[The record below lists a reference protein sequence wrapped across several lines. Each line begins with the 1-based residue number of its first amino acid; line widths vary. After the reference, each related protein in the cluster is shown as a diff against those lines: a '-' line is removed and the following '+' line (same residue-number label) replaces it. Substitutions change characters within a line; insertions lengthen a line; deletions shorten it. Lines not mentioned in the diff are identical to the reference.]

1 MSGGVSCGVPPVA
14 ARSTTTL
21 PETALALIASA
32 RSPSL
37 SCPPGRLEPGRVTP
51 RPSMTTWPEAVCAV
65 TSKPPPAGMRT
76 VTSPETELEL
86 IWAAP
91 LVRAR
96 AMSPLTVL
104 SLIDPSRLAWTV
116 TGPLTDLP
124 VKLPVRPW
132 HSTSPLTVLAL
143 TSPAMSSSVS
153 APETVLALTSARTP
167 LTRASALT
175 VLTLTSA
182 AAGTD
187 RLTRARSRW
196 LPKEA
201 KLCLRL
207 SNRLSASSLM
217 WLTLRVEPVQVTWRG
232 RPTTSCT
239 SSRAVLE
246 SSCVTLSTCPP
257 TRPTLSLWTV
267 SPSPPM
273 SRTLGPSISHCCAM
287 PRSLAE
293 VFDALYR
300 VLDGHVIS
308 RCIASARVLVDGAT
322 RGSDTS
328 SGRRT
333 GRCCPFT
340 RREGAA
346 TSSSARRVSVVRA
359 RGARRCRSVLDEV
372 PAVAGGQVG
381 LPLLVPQEGVE
392 AVDVRDRATRA
403 HVALGLD
410 DDLEPVVE
418 VLVPGRRR
426 ADHERRDPCGR
437 GVVEDV
443 GQGQP
448 QAGGRHAVVHVVGAD
463 PDDQPSLRALGPART
478 ALRTPAGE
486 DVRGGVAAHAQVV
499 CREVHVRVRGA
510 THDPGHPAQAL
521 GVAVAGDVGVA
532 DEHHPDVPRALGHV
546 ELGRGGELGRD
557 VVRVLV
563 GEVVHKAHAVRP
575 RRRRAAPARWQ
586 SARWG
591 SRTRGSGRRTSAAGR
606 PATRG

>member
-37 SCPPGRLEPGRVTP
+37 SCPPGRLEPGRVTR
-51 RPSMTTWPEAVCAV
+51 RPSMTTWPEAVWAV

-91 LVRAR
+91 LVRSR

-116 TGPLTDLP
+116 SGPLTDLP
-124 VKLPVRPW
+124 VKLPDRLW

-143 TSPAMSSSVS
+143 TSPAMSSRVS

-246 SSCVTLSTCPP
+246 SSCVTMSTCPP

-359 RGARRCRSVLDEV
+359 RGARRCRSVLDEEPARPATVQHEPGHQAVAGLAGV

-418 VLVPGRRR
+418 VLVQGRRR

-463 PDDQPSLRALGPART
+463 PDDQPSLRALGPARA

-499 CREVHVRVRGA
+499 CREVHV
-510 THDPGHPAQAL
+510 
-521 GVAVAGDVGVA
+521 GV
-532 DEHHPDVPRALGHV
+532 
-546 ELGRGGELGRD
+546 
-557 VVRVLV
+557 
-563 GEVVHKAHAVRP
+563 
-575 RRRRAAPARWQ
+575 
-586 SARWG
+586 
-591 SRTRGSGRRTSAAGR
+591 
-606 PATRG
+606 